1 MIARW
6 KLAVVAT
13 VALFLLLGYGWWRVD
28 AAAYARGVRD
38 QKIISLGETEVLNDR
53 LKKAE
58 AETAAAAARA
68 GDAARELHRL
78 QMENAYDRANDP
90 AALGSGLPPSELR
103 RVSRVP

>member
-6 KLAVVAT
+6 KLAVFAT
-13 VALFLLLGYGWWRVD
+13 VALFLVLGYGWWRVD

-38 QKIISLGETEVLNDR
+38 QKIKTIAATEMLNDR
-53 LKKAE
+53 IEE
-58 AETAAAAARA
+58 AEEESAAAAARA
-68 GDAARELHRL
+68 ADAARELHRL

-90 AALGSGLPPSELR
+90 AAAGVGLPHSERL